1 MVVRAC
7 ETSPALGE
15 ASRGCG
21 DLFYLKA
28 GLVVLHSREFFLPF
42 GKCNSG
48 TGCKQAEQDEGVQGS
63 LTSSVGRRDGAQ

>member
-1 MVVRAC
+1 MVVRAG

-28 GLVVLHSREFFLPF
+28 GLVVLNSRNFSYPLENAVQVPGVNEL
-42 GKCNSG
+42 SG
-48 TGCKQAEQDEGVQGS
+48 MRVCRG
-63 LTSSVGRRDGAQ
+63 L